1 MIAYH
6 GSCHNFHALRL
17 CPKYTGQ
24 STWENEGV
32 GIYFSTNRSVA
43 ESYGKYIY
51 TLDINDDVL
60 LDFRK
65 KSEAR
70 KYVNTMLTDVRKKT
84 KVPVQNYLDVSSLA
98 DFIVNGR
105 VFMASLGE
113 REISLLLDSTE
124 RWYTDGIT
132 ETQRQ
137 NVYRALRQEDKKLKA
152 YMFPYQIRDIGIIK
166 NVSPEVVKIIGK
178 EKCAANEQQEEK

>member
-6 GSCHNFHALRL
+6 GSCHNFRTLRL

-24 STWENEGV
+24 STRENEGV

-43 ESYGKYIY
+43 ESYGQYIY

-60 LDFRK
+60 IDFRK

-70 KYVNTMLTDVRKKT
+70 KYVSAMLTDVRKKT

-98 DFIVNGR
+98 EYIVNGR
-105 VFMASLGE
+105 VFIANLGE
-113 REISLLLDSTE
+113 REISLLLDSNE
-124 RWYTDGIT
+124 HWYTDGIT

-137 NVYRALRQEDKKLKA
+137 NVYRALRQEDKKQKV
-152 YMFPYQIRDIGIIK
+152 YMFHYHIKDIGVIK
-166 NVSPEVVKIIGK
+166 DVSPEVVKIVGK
-178 EKCAANEQQEEK
+178 EKVSC

>member
-6 GSCHNFHALRL
+6 GSVHNFRTLRL

-24 STWENEGV
+24 PTRENEGV

-51 TLDINDDVL
+51 TLEINDDAL

-65 KSEAR
+65 KTAAR
-70 KYVNTMLTDVRKKT
+70 KYVKNMLADVRKKT
-84 KVPVQNYLDVSSLA
+84 KIPVQNYLDVSSLA
-98 DFIVNGR
+98 DYIVNSR
-105 VFMASLGE
+105 VCIANLGE
-113 REISLLLDSTE
+113 REMSLLLDSIE

-137 NVYRALRQEDKKLKA
+137 DVYRALRQEDKKLKA
-152 YMFPYQIRDIGIIK
+152 YMFPYHIRDIGVIK
-166 NVSPEVVKIIGK
+166 DVSPEVVKIIGK
-178 EKCAANEQQEEK
+178 EKLSC

>member
-6 GSCHNFHALRL
+6 GSSHNFRTLRL

-24 STWENEGV
+24 STRENEGV

-51 TLDINDDVL
+51 TLEINDDVL

-65 KSEAR
+65 KTVAR
-70 KYVNTMLTDVRKKT
+70 KYVNTMLADVRKKT
-84 KVPVQNYLDVSSLA
+84 QVPVQNYLDVTSLA
-98 DFIVNGR
+98 DYIVNGR
-105 VFMASLGE
+105 VFIANLGK

-124 RWYTDGIT
+124 HWYTDGIT

-152 YMFPYQIRDIGIIK
+152 YMFPYHIKDIGVIK
-166 NVSPEVVKIIGK
+166 DVSPEIVKIIGK
-178 EKCAANEQQEEK
+178 EKVSC

>member
-6 GSCHNFHALRL
+6 GSVHNFRTLRL

-24 STWENEGV
+24 PTWENEGV

-51 TLDINDDVL
+51 TLEINDDAL

-65 KSEAR
+65 KTEAK
-70 KYVNTMLTDVRKKT
+70 KYVNAMLRDVRKKT

-98 DFIVNGR
+98 DYIANGR
-105 VFMASLGE
+105 VFIANLGD
-113 REISLLLDSTE
+113 REISLFLDSTE

-152 YMFPYQIRDIGIIK
+152 YMFPYYIKDIGVIK
-166 NVSPEVVKIIGK
+166 DVSPEVVKIIGK
-178 EKCAANEQQEEK
+178 EKLSC

>member
-1 MIAYH
+1 MIVYH
-6 GSCHNFHALRL
+6 GSSHNFHTLRL

-24 STWENEGV
+24 STRENEGV

-51 TLDINDDVL
+51 TLEINDDVL
-60 LDFRK
+60 IDFRK

-70 KYVNTMLTDVRKKT
+70 KYVSAMLTNIRKKT
-84 KVPVQNYLDVSSLA
+84 KVPVQNYLGASSLA
-98 DFIVNGR
+98 DYIVNGT
-105 VFMASLGE
+105 VCIANLGE
-113 REISLLLDSTE
+113 REINLLLDSTE

-152 YMFPYQIRDIGIIK
+152 YMFPYHIRDIGVIK
-166 NVSPEVVKIIGK
+166 DVSPEVVKIMGK
-178 EKCAANEQQEEK
+178 EKVSC

>member
-6 GSCHNFHALRL
+6 GSTHNFRTLRL

-24 STWENEGV
+24 STRENEGV

-51 TLDINDDVL
+51 TLDINDDAL

-65 KSEAR
+65 KAEAK
-70 KYVNTMLTDVRKKT
+70 KYVNTILADVRKKT
-84 KVPVQNYLDVSSLA
+84 KIPVQNYLDVSSIA
-98 DFIVNGR
+98 DYIVNGR
-105 VFMASLGE
+105 VFIANLGE

-132 ETQRQ
+132 EAQRK

-152 YMFPYQIRDIGIIK
+152 YMFSYHIKGIGVIK
-166 NVSPEVVKIIGK
+166 DVSPEVVRIIGK
-178 EKCAANEQQEEK
+178 EKVSC

>member
-6 GSCHNFHALRL
+6 GSTHNFRTLRL

-32 GIYFSTNRSVA
+32 GIYFSKNRSVA

-51 TLDINDDVL
+51 TLEINDDAL

-65 KSEAR
+65 KTTAK
-70 KYVNTMLTDVRKKT
+70 KYVKTMLTNVRKKT
-84 KVPVQNYLDVSSLA
+84 KVPVQNYLDASSLA
-98 DFIVNGR
+98 DYIANGR
-105 VFMASLGE
+105 VFIANLGD

-132 ETQRQ
+132 ETQRRD
-137 NVYRALRQEDKKLKA
+137 VYRALRQEDKKLKA
-152 YMFPYQIRDIGIIK
+152 YMFPYYIKGIGVIK
-166 NVSPEVVKIIGK
+166 DVSTEVVKIVGK
-178 EKCAANEQQEEK
+178 EKVSC